1 LYFQARLVP
10 DVRKAIFYF
19 IRGRK
24 VVDKCLAM
32 CYYMIVHIFEQL
44 FKREETRG
52 GDKAGIAV
60 DYYSDDVFM
69 KAF

>member
-1 LYFQARLVP
+1 
-10 DVRKAIFYF
+10 
-19 IRGRK
+19 
-24 VVDKCLAM
+24 M